1 MSKGGMAGS
10 LMAILSVMS
19 STVHADTEVI
29 DGLWEFSIRYEL
41 IGMPQKLP
49 EYVSKQCITES
60 APVPS
65 ISREGQE
72 CAERMQGRFG
82 HTFTWQVDC
91 STEWEM
97 VQGMGRIHYAGKEA
111 SGDVHLQVVNPYNPP
126 QPMVFHLNGKRLGAC
141 EYADS

>member
-1 MSKGGMAGS
+1 MNKRWMAS
-10 LMAILSVMS
+10 LLCTAVSVMP
-19 STVHADTEVI
+19 STVPADTEVI
-29 DGLWEFSIRYEL
+29 DGLWEFNIRYEL
-41 IGMPQKLP
+41 IGVPQKMP
-49 EYVSKQCITES
+49 EYLSKQCITES
-60 APVPS
+60 APIPA

-72 CAERMQGRFG
+72 CTERVQGRFG
-82 HTFTWQVDC
+82 RTFTWQVDC

-141 EYADS
+141 E